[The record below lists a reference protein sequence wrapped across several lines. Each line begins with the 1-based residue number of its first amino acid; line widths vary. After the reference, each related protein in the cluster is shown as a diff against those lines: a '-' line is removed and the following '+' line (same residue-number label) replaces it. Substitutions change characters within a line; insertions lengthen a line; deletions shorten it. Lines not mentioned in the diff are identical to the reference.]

1 MPTLGKDAFKS
12 KTEKLS
18 QRLKLMNQRYNALEK
33 RRGLEIEGFKN
44 DIKILR
50 SRLKEVEKQLFKVTV
65 NLGEQFDY
73 EILHNTHKTA
83 LRSKKIAGELHGL
96 KSKVYEMEKD
106 LRNL

>member
-1 MPTLGKDAFKS
+1 
-12 KTEKLS
+12 
-18 QRLKLMNQRYNALEK
+18 MNQRYNALEK